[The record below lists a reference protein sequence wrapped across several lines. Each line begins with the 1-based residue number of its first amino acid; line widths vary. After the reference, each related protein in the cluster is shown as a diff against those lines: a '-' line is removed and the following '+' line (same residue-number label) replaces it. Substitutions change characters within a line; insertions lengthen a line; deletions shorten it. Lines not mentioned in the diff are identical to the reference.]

1 MSVRTTREP
10 HVLFEDADLLAV
22 DKPAGVVTHPAYR
35 HPDGT
40 LFDAIVA
47 RQVAR
52 GERRPWLLHRL
63 DRDTSGVVLLAKT
76 EHARKHLVRQFERR
90 LVRKWYLAVVRGTP
104 DVSAGAICAPLRR
117 DPADRRRVIVDPTG
131 QAATTSYSVLA
142 AYEDTALVLAE
153 PRTGRTHQ
161 IRAHLAS
168 RGHPIVGDSTY
179 GGDDERLDL
188 TSAGEH
194 RHLLHAWRLRV
205 SHPASGD
212 ALRIEAPVPADF
224 VATAPDGWFA
234 AQVAMLTITEWEE

>member
-1 MSVRTTREP
+1 M
-10 HVLFEDADLLAV
+10 
-22 DKPAGVVTHPAYR
+22 
-35 HPDGT
+35 
-40 LFDAIVA
+40 
-47 RQVAR
+47 
-52 GERRPWLLHRL
+52 HRL

-104 DVSAGAICAPLRR
+104 DVAAGEICAPLRR

-131 QAATTSYSVLA
+131 QAAITSYSVLV
-142 AYEDTALVLAE
+142 AYDDTALVLAE

-179 GGDDERLDL
+179 GGADERLGL
-188 TSAGEH
+188 TAAGEH

-224 VATAPDGWFA
+224 VAIAPGGWFA
-234 AQVAMLTITEWEE
+234 AQADILAITEWEG